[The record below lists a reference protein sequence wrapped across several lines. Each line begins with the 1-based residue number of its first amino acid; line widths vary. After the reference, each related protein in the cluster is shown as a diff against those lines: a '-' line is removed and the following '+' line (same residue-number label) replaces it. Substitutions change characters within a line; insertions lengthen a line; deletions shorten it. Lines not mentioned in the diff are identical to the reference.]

1 MESPNVEAPNRPVG
15 QPPLPG
21 KSSTR
26 PYGEAPLQH
35 SGERHPLP
43 AVATEATLPA
53 QSLIDNL
60 PTLLYRCA
68 LDEAGTALF
77 VSTGCAVLTGY
88 GAEDFVGSDRRD
100 LITLVAPEDRQ
111 RVTQQLQHAIARQQP
126 YKLEYRIIDANGAV
140 RWVVDRGRVIVPAS
154 GADGWRDGLLV
165 DISEQKENEAILS
178 KVTKELVANSR
189 HTGEFL
195 ANVSHEIRTPLS
207 VMLTI
212 AESLQEGIYGAA
224 TPRQGEA
231 LRRLRRSGRHLLG
244 LVNDILDMAK
254 MEAGKLTLHPARV
267 AVETVCTH
275 SLQMVQELAKS
286 KRISLSYT
294 NDDNIEWVW
303 ADEQRLRQILVNL
316 LSNGIKFTPEG
327 GAVGLT
333 VTGDR
338 AQEAL
343 RLTVWDTGIGIAGE
357 ESAKIF
363 QPFIQLDTKL
373 SSPYEGTGLGL
384 PLVYHL
390 TRLHEGGITL
400 ESSEGQG
407 SRFTVA
413 LPWQAAEAPTADVT
427 SPPCTEQSPL
437 PLLALTTDAAAAQ
450 QLISGLR
457 PYGLAVMATAELRNA
472 IEFAAQQPTALLLIE
487 APLPDYSLLEI
498 VHQLRM
504 VTPGPPPPLLVLTTV
519 QTPGH
524 EPLWQQVG
532 ATATL
537 MKPLSFK
544 QLATIIQAQ
553 CCMVGA

>member
-1 MESPNVEAPNRPVG
+1 METLEVQAPNRPNM
-15 QPPLPG
+15 QQPLPG
-21 KSSTR
+21 KSTTY
-26 PYGEAPLQH
+26 PHVEMPPAYQKG
-35 SGERHPLP
+35 GRHPLASVTSAEP
-43 AVATEATLPA
+43 TRY
-53 QSLIDNL
+53 QSLLDNL

-77 VSTGCAVLTGY
+77 VSAGCAALTGY
-88 GAEDFVGSDRRD
+88 SADDFVVNPQRTLADLVAAEDRER
-100 LITLVAPEDRQ
+100 VA
-111 RVTQQLQHAIARQQP
+111 QQLQQAIAQRQP

-140 RWVVDRGRVIVPAS
+140 RWVVDRGKVIVPESSAES
-154 GADGWRDGLLV
+154 WRDGLLV
-165 DISEQKENEAILS
+165 DISEQKETEALLS
-178 KVTKELVANSR
+178 KVNKELIESSR

-207 VMLTI
+207 VILTI

-231 LRRLRRSGRHLLG
+231 ISRLRRSGRHLLG

-254 MEAGKLTLHPARV
+254 MAAGKLTLHPARV

-275 SLQMVQELAKS
+275 SLQMVQELAKG
-286 KRISLSYT
+286 KRITLSYT
-294 NDDNIEWVW
+294 NDDNIEWLW

-333 VTGDR
+333 VTGD
-338 AQEAL
+338 ATNEAL

-363 QPFIQLDTKL
+363 QPFVQLDTKL

-390 TRLHEGGITL
+390 TRLHEGSITL
-400 ESSEGQG
+400 ESNEGQG

-413 LPWQAAEAPTADVT
+413 LPWQETPAAAVVGEPSALQ
-427 SPPCTEQSPL
+427 PPVH
-437 PLLALTTDAAAAQ
+437 LLALTTDATAAQ
-450 QLISGLR
+450 QLTSGLR
-457 PYGLAVMATAELRNA
+457 PYGIEVTATTELRNA
-472 IEFAAQQPTALLLIE
+472 IALTNPMPPDLLLIE
-487 APLPDYSLLEI
+487 APLPDYSLLES

-504 VTPGPPPPLLVLTTV
+504 ITPTPPAPLLVLTTV
-519 QTPGH
+519 QTVGYQ
-524 EPLWQQVG
+524 PLWQQIG

-537 MKPLSFK
+537 VRPISFK
-544 QLATIIQAQ
+544 RLAALIQTY
-553 CCMVGA
+553 CRR